1 MKMLLLLNC
10 GFVPIGFSPGVRP
23 DDQGVCKALLSR
35 IKLPWS
41 RSKTLFDESCSGY
54 SQRSI
59 RITVN
64 PASVANVAVDTG

>member
-10 GFVPIGFSPGVRP
+10 GFVLIGFSPGVGP
-23 DDQGVCKALLSR
+23 DDQGVSRAFLSR
-35 IKLPWS
+35 MKLPWI
-41 RSKTLFDESCSGY
+41 RAKTLFDESCSGY

-64 PASVANVAVDTG
+64 PTPVATVAVDSG